1 MFSLKEFIIKNLIDG
16 VKRGDFTKPYASIM
30 ATNYVVKGILT
41 ESDVERF
48 DKETTE
54 EVVEE
59 TELTVDEI
67 LAENN
72 TEEPLE

>member
-54 EVVEE
+54 EVIEE

>member
-1 MFSLKEFIIKNLIDG
+1 MFSLKEFTIKNLIDG

-59 TELTVDEI
+59 ITVDEI
-67 LAENN
+67 LAEDN
-72 TEEPLE
+72 TEEPLILE

>member
-48 DKETTE
+48 DTETTE
-54 EVVEE
+54 EVIAE